1 MDQRPGTRDLN
12 RILMLIPSSLVPGL
26 WSELTLLLI
35 PSSLVPC
42 LWSLF
47 LLMKYILVD
56 NGSLRAESV
65 LNLRRVAMLLSEKE
79 EIEVVPASL
88 LHSSKIPADE
98 LENVAAVNLEKR
110 LRIWLEEGEREFT
123 IIPFFFGPTGAIVDY
138 LPQRLSVLRKKYGD
152 FDIRRTPFLFDQ
164 EGEEGNQQLVSILTD
179 NIRSVIRKESLIH
192 PKVALVDHGSPLRE
206 VTRVRDRLSTMLAEE
221 LGELVEQVA
230 PASMERR
237 PEAAYGFNEPLLQNL
252 LKETE
257 WNSNNVVIAM
267 LFLSPGRHAGPVGD
281 IGNICAAARSNNPGL
296 KTFMTELVGTHP
308 GVLKLLSCRLRDKRL
323 PLI

>member
-1 MDQRPGTRDLN
+1 
-12 RILMLIPSSLVPGL
+12 MLIPSSLVPSL
-26 WSELTLLLI
+26 SSELTLLLI

-42 LWSLF
+42 LSSF
-47 LLMKYILVD
+47 FMKYIFVD

-65 LNLRRVAMLLSEKE
+65 LNLRRVARLLSEKE
-79 EIEVVPASL
+79 GFEVVPASL
-88 LHSSKIPADE
+88 LHSSKIPAEE
-98 LENVAAVNLEKR
+98 LENVPAVNLEKR

-138 LPQRLSVLRKKYGD
+138 LPKRLSVLKEKFGD

-164 EGEEGNQQLVSILTD
+164 DGVEGNRQLVSILAD
-179 NIRSVIRKESLIH
+179 KVRSKIRKENLIH

-206 VTRVRDRLSTMLAEE
+206 VTLVRNRLATMLAEE
-221 LGELVEQVA
+221 LGELVEIVA

-237 PEAAYGFNEPLLQNL
+237 PEAAYDFNEPLLQNL
-252 LKETE
+252 LKESE
-257 WNSNNVVIAM
+257 WNSSNVVIAM

-281 IGNICAAARSNNPGL
+281 IENICSAVRLNNPGL

-308 GVLKLLSCRLRDKRL
+308 GISELLSCRLRDKRL
-323 PLI
+323 PLE